1 MGFPIGTL
9 DPPPT
14 TGQGR
19 KFVAAT
25 GYESRQDLE
34 MHHWP
39 ELREKVNDLL
49 KLVFPGRGIDGD
61 LKQLVFTAASL
72 ASGCLHCQSHG
83 SYHLHKLGVADE
95 RIQALWS
102 YRTSPEFSDAERAA
116 LDLAFAAG
124 VSPNVVEPENY
135 VELRKHYSNDQII
148 EILAV
153 IAVGGFL
160 NRWNDTIATVTDQES
175 IDFAERVLRP
185 VGWSSGKHT
194 GAAEEQRKGHPI
206 TLGYIDR

>member
-1 MGFPIGTL
+1 M
-9 DPPPT
+9 
-14 TGQGR
+14 
-19 KFVAAT
+19 AAT
-25 GYESRQDLE
+25 GYEGRQNLE

-49 KLVFPGRGIDGD
+49 RLVFPGRGIDGE
-61 LKQLVFTAASL
+61 LKQLIFTAASL

-95 RIQALWS
+95 KIQALWS

-135 VELRKHYSNDQII
+135 AELRKHYSNDQII

-185 VGWSSGKHT
+185 VGWNSGKHT

-206 TLGYIDR
+206 TLGYIDK